1 MSHRAAVPRA
11 APMAERGIRR
21 IRLLAALTI
30 AGVTGLAG
38 GTLPSVL
45 AEDDTPAV
53 VTTTGATAPPCAP
66 GPNGQEVTTDA
77 DGLCPIDQPAPPT
90 DTTEQPPPTTTG
102 TTDTTPA
109 PPPPSPPAETTSDEP
124 PATPAENQSAGPA
137 APTERPAAEPKATG
151 EAQQQSKTAGAPQ
164 RTAAK
169 HHTLHGAKPDK
180 RTHGRST
187 TPKTHPLHP
196 SPYSG
201 LAMHWTVPDPL
212 GLDDF
217 PKITVAQFPVPP
229 FLLPIYQAAG
239 AQYDIH
245 WQILA
250 AINEAETGFGTNL
263 RESSAG
269 AIGWMQFLPSTW
281 QRYGV
286 DADGDGKR
294 DPWDPVDAIFAAARY
309 LHASGAESS
318 LPQAIW
324 AYNHAGWYVDQ
335 VIDRARTFAGLPDE
349 LVGLLTRQG
358 FAATASIK
366 DKLGKTS
373 YLEPDAKLQ
382 MPGQAL
388 LLDDHALRHTV
399 LNDDQIEMY
408 GCGRQD
414 IVDNRIDDRVLA
426 ALEYLRLS
434 KFDPTVS
441 ALECGH
447 SFFTTSGN
455 VSEHSS
461 GDAVDVAAVNGTSIL
476 GHQGEG
482 SITDDVVRRLL
493 ALQGLMKPHQIITL
507 MTYPGED
514 NTLALPDH
522 ANHVHIGFRPMAAVD
537 GDPAG
542 LQAVNEPV
550 QNADEHVTRSLT
562 ASTAKDVLRHG
573 RPNLSCSCGRRIDVP

>member
-1 MSHRAAVPRA
+1 MP
-11 APMAERGIRR
+11 ERGFRR
-21 IRLLAALTI
+21 VRLIAALTL

-38 GTLPSVL
+38 GTLPTVI
-45 AEDDTPAV
+45 AEDDAPAITTTVDGTPCPDAPLVDGQV
-53 VTTTGATAPPCAP
+53 VTVPA
-66 GPNGQEVTTDA
+66 GQD
-77 DGLCPIDQPAPPT
+77 CP
-90 DTTEQPPPTTTG
+90 PPPTTTDETPPPT
-102 TTDTTPA
+102 TTDETPPPTTTDETPA
-109 PPPPSPPAETTSDEP
+109 PPPPPPAATDEAPAPQADETPAP
-124 PATPAENQSAGPA
+124 PADEAPARTAPARPKASA
-137 APTERPAAEPKATG
+137 APQAQHDSTSQRGHRRTESGQKAHKDRSHAHRG
-151 EAQQQSKTAGAPQ
+151 GSKE
-164 RTAAK
+164 
-169 HHTLHGAKPDK
+169 
-180 RTHGRST
+180 
-187 TPKTHPLHP
+187 HPLHA
-196 SPYSG
+196 SPYSD

-239 AQYDIH
+239 AQYKIH

-281 QRYGV
+281 HRYGV

-309 LHASGAESS
+309 LHASGAETS

-324 AYNHAGWYVDQ
+324 AYNHAGWYVDR
-335 VIDRARTFAGLPDE
+335 VIDRARTFAGLPDD
-349 LVGLLTRQG
+349 LVSVLTRQG
-358 FAATASIK
+358 FADTASIK
-366 DKLGKTS
+366 DKLGKPS
-373 YLEPDAKLQ
+373 YLDPDAKLT

-399 LNDDQIEMY
+399 LHDDQIEMY

-426 ALEYLRLS
+426 VLEYLRLS
-434 KFDPTVS
+434 DFDPTVT

-447 SFFTTSGN
+447 SFLTRSGN

-461 GDAVDVAAVNGTSIL
+461 GDAVDIAAINGTPVL

-482 SITDDVVRRLL
+482 SITDDVVRDLL
-493 ALQGLMKPHQIITL
+493 QLQGLMDPHQIITL
-507 MTYPGED
+507 MTYPGAD
-514 NTLALPDH
+514 NTLSLPDH
-522 ANHVHIGFRPMAAVD
+522 ANHIHVGFRPMAD
-537 GDPAG
+537 AG
-542 LQAVNEPV
+542 
-550 QNADEHVTRSLT
+550 
-562 ASTAKDVLRHG
+562 
-573 RPNLSCSCGRRIDVP
+573 

>member
-1 MSHRAAVPRA
+1 MP
-11 APMAERGIRR
+11 ERGFRR
-21 IRLLAALTI
+21 VRLIAALTL

-38 GTLPSVL
+38 GTLPTVV
-45 AEDDTPAV
+45 AEDDAPAI
-53 VTTTGATAPPCAP
+53 TTTVDGTPCPDAPKVD
-66 GPNGQEVTTDA
+66 GQTVTVAAGEECPTTDTT
-77 DGLCPIDQPAPPT
+77 DTTDTTPPPTSTDEAPPT
-90 DTTEQPPPTTTG
+90 TTTDEQAPPPPPPPTTTDAAPPAQ
-102 TTDTTPA
+102 TTTSATEAPPAPESDPTPA
-109 PPPPSPPAETTSDEP
+109 KPKASA
-124 PATPAENQSAGPA
+124 PATTQESARA
-137 APTERPAAEPKATG
+137 HRSHRTTETKQASGRHHAR
-151 EAQQQSKTAGAPQ
+151 SHH
-164 RTAAK
+164 RAAK
-169 HHTLHGAKPDK
+169 Q
-180 RTHGRST
+180 
-187 TPKTHPLHP
+187 HPLHP

-201 LAMHWTVPDPL
+201 LAMHWTMPDPL

-239 AQYDIH
+239 AQYKIH
-245 WQILA
+245 WEILA

-269 AIGWMQFLPSTW
+269 AVGWMQFLPSTW

-324 AYNHAGWYVDQ
+324 SYNHAGWYVDQ

-349 LVGLLTRQG
+349 LVALLTRQG
-358 FAATASIK
+358 FKQTASIEA
-366 DKLGKTS
+366 KLGKPS
-373 YLEPDAKLQ
+373 YLDPDAKLT

-399 LNDDQIEMY
+399 LHDDQIQMY

-434 KFDPTVS
+434 KFEPTVT

-447 SFFTTSGN
+447 SFLTTSGN

-461 GDAVDVAAVNGTSIL
+461 GDAVDIGAVNGTSIL
-476 GHQGEG
+476 GHQGPG
-482 SITDDVVRRLL
+482 SLTDDVVRSLL
-493 ALQGLMKPHQIITL
+493 QLQGLMEPHQIITL
-507 MTYPGED
+507 MTYPGAD

-522 ANHVHIGFRPMAAVD
+522 ANHVHVGFRPMT
-537 GDPAG
+537 GG
-542 LQAVNEPV
+542 Q
-550 QNADEHVTRSLT
+550 
-562 ASTAKDVLRHG
+562 
-573 RPNLSCSCGRRIDVP
+573 

>member
-1 MSHRAAVPRA
+1 
-11 APMAERGIRR
+11 MAERGLRR

-38 GTLPSVL
+38 GALPSVI

-66 GPNGQEVTTDA
+66 GPDGQEVTTGD
-77 DGLCPIDQPAPPT
+77 DGLCPVDPPAPPT
-90 DTTEQPPPTTTG
+90 DTTGQPPPTTTG

-109 PPPPSPPAETTSDEP
+109 PPPSPPAAETTSDEA
-124 PATPAENQSAGPA
+124 PAPAAEGQSGAAPTPAE
-137 APTERPAAEPKATG
+137 RPAPKPKATG
-151 EAQQQSKTAGAPQ
+151 QAQQQSTTTDAPQ
-164 RTAAK
+164 RTATK
-169 HHTLHGAKPDK
+169 HHTLGATKPDK
-180 RTHGRST
+180 HTHGRRT
-187 TPKTHPLHP
+187 EAKAHPLHP

-245 WQILA
+245 WEILA
-250 AINEAETGFGTNL
+250 AINEAETAFGTNL

-281 QRYGV
+281 HRYGV
-286 DADGDGKR
+286 DADGDGNR

-309 LHASGAESS
+309 LHASGAETS

-349 LVGLLTRQG
+349 LVAVLTRQG
-358 FAATASIK
+358 FADTASIK
-366 DKLGKTS
+366 DKLGKKS
-373 YLEPDAKLQ
+373 YLEPDAKLE

-388 LLDDHALRHTV
+388 LLDDHALRHAV
-399 LNDDQIEMY
+399 LHDDQLELY

-414 IVDNRIDDRVLA
+414 ILDNRIDDRVLA
-426 ALEYLRLS
+426 TLEFLRLS
-434 KFDPTVS
+434 KLDPTVS

-461 GDAVDVAAVNGTSIL
+461 GDAVDIAAINGTPIL

-482 SITDDVVRRLL
+482 SITDDVVRKLL
-493 ALQGLMKPHQIITL
+493 RLQGLMDPHQIITL
-507 MTYPGED
+507 MTYAGAE

-522 ANHVHIGFRPMAAVD
+522 ANHVHVGFRPMAQID
-537 GDPAG
+537 GEPAG
-542 LQAVNEPV
+542 LHPLNEGV
-550 QNADEHVTRSLT
+550 QNADERVARSRSALAT
-562 ASTAKDVLRHG
+562 TDVLRHG
-573 RPNLSCSCGRRIDVP
+573 RPNPTCSCGRRIDIS

>member
-1 MSHRAAVPRA
+1 
-11 APMAERGIRR
+11 MAERGIRR
-21 IRLLAALTI
+21 VRLLAALTI

-38 GTLPSVL
+38 GALPNVI
-45 AEDDTPAV
+45 ADDDSPAI
-53 VTTTGATAPPCAP
+53 VTTTGATAPPCLPDAD
-66 GPNGQEVTTDA
+66 GQIVTTTE
-77 DGLCPIDQPAPPT
+77 DGLCPVDPPPPPTT
-90 DTTEQPPPTTTG
+90 DTTPETQPPPTTT
-102 TTDTTPA
+102 DTTPT
-109 PPPPSPPAETTSDEP
+109 PPPPPPAETTSDAPAAAPEQPAPANPTP
-124 PATPAENQSAGPA
+124 PA
-137 APTERPAAEPKATG
+137 PTGTRPGAKPKATG
-151 EAQQQSKTAGAPQ
+151 HAEQQSQETTRAPQ
-164 RTAAK
+164 QAQSETKAK
-169 HHTLHGAKPDK
+169 HQAEHILHAHDR
-180 RTHGRST
+180 RTDAT
-187 TPKTHPLHP
+187 AHPLHP

-239 AQYDIH
+239 AQYGIH
-245 WQILA
+245 WEILA

-281 QRYGV
+281 HRYGI
-286 DADGDGKR
+286 DADGDGNR

-324 AYNHAGWYVDQ
+324 SYNHAGWYVDQ

-349 LVGLLTRQG
+349 LVAVLTRQG
-358 FAATASIK
+358 FSDTASIK
-366 DKLGKTS
+366 DKLGKKS
-373 YLEPDAKLQ
+373 YLEPDAKLEY
-382 MPGQAL
+382 PGQAL
-388 LLDDHALRHTV
+388 LLDDHALRHAI
-399 LNDDQIEMY
+399 LHDDEIQMY

-414 IVDNRIDDRVLA
+414 IIDNRIDDRVLA
-426 ALEYLRLS
+426 TLEFLRLY
-434 KFDPTVS
+434 KFDPTIS

-447 SFFTTSGN
+447 SFLTTSGN

-461 GDAVDVAAVNGTSIL
+461 GDAVDIAAINGTSIL
-476 GHQGEG
+476 GHQGPD

-493 ALQGLMKPHQIITL
+493 QLQGLTDPHQIITL

-522 ANHVHIGFRPMAAVD
+522 ANHIHIGFKPMAGAD
-537 GDPAG
+537 ADPAG
-542 LQAVNEPV
+542 L
-550 QNADEHVTRSLT
+550 
-562 ASTAKDVLRHG
+562 HG
-573 RPNLSCSCGRRIDVP
+573 LD